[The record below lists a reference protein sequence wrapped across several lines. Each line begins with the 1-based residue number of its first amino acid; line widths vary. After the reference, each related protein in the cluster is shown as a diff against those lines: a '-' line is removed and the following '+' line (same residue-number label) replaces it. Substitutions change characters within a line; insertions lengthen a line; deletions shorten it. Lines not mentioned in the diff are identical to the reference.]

1 MEQYPNSYYVASLNK
16 DKESFPSLNDELSCD
31 LCVIGGGFTGL
42 STAIEAAKKGLN
54 VILLEQ
60 NLIAWGASGR
70 NGGQIWPDVAWGIDI
85 IEKNYGI
92 NFAKQIWD
100 ISLNAVNLIDQ
111 RIEEFNIDC
120 DKKNGGITAATSASK
135 MKEYE
140 KEMKYKFKTYGYDKL
155 DILDKSEVKN
165 EIGSSL
171 YYGGVLDYGA
181 GHLHPLKYAIGLMH
195 VAQSLGVKMYENSSV
210 EKINEDRNN
219 VEVILTS
226 GKVKAKNIAI
236 CCNAYLEELNM
247 NFKNRVMP
255 CETYI
260 VCTEH
265 LNSSLQEHVLPNDYC
280 VSDTNFDLNYY
291 RLSASKRMIFG
302 GAVGYSLKNVES
314 LKKRTK
320 RQLDKIFPQLSNLKI
335 DYIWGGL
342 IALTMNRVPDI
353 GMESEKIFYAQ
364 GFSGH
369 GVALTGMAGKILAE
383 SIVNGKTTELESFE
397 KIKHRKFPG
406 GRLFRMP
413 LLVTISAMQRMADIF
428 NV

>member
-1 MEQYPNSYYVASLNK
+1 MEQYPDSYYVDSLNK

-60 NLIAWGASGR
+60 NLIGWGASGR

-92 NFAKQIWD
+92 NFAKRIWD
-100 ISLNAVNLIDQ
+100 ISLNSVNLIDQ

-140 KEMKYKFKTYGYDKL
+140 KESKYKFKTYGYDKL
-155 DILDKSEVKN
+155 EILDKAEAKG

-171 YYGGVLDYGA
+171 YYGGVLDHGA

-195 VAQSLGVKMYENSSV
+195 AAQNLGVKMYENSSV
-210 EKINEDRNN
+210 KKINEDKSN
-219 VEVILTS
+219 VEALLTS
-226 GKVKAKNIAI
+226 GKVKAKKLAI

-247 NFKNRVMP
+247 NFENRVMP

-265 LNSSLQEHVLPNDYC
+265 LNSTLQEQVLPNDYC

-302 GAVGYSLKNVES
+302 GAVGYSLKNVEG

-353 GMESEKIFYAQ
+353 GMESEKIFYAH

-383 SIVNGKTTELESFE
+383 SVVNGKTAELELFE